1 MTTVSKGTER
11 KRPRMGLPTRGPMH
25 LWPTVDPDI
34 PCQVAS
40 RHSLTPFLRAGPLY
54 HLFRPASQ
62 HHWTPSSCL
71 KKSIQ
76 VRGRSPPRTLGPDDP
91 LFIRGSSEAAAIVQI
106 FLNATSIGTTTA
118 DATGGWV
125 FDYTGTTLA
134 RGSHTFSATS
144 MDAAGN
150 TTYRHRTM
158 C

>member
-25 LWPTVDPDI
+25 LSRTVDPDI

-40 RHSLTPFLRAGPLY
+40 PQSLTPFLRAGPLY

-76 VRGRSPPRTLGPDDP
+76 VRGRSPPRFSRMIQEYVEVCGDRGLPADDYQ
-91 LFIRGSSEAAAIVQI
+91 E
-106 FLNATSIGTTTA
+106 
-118 DATGGWV
+118 
-125 FDYTGTTLA
+125 LA
-134 RGSHTFSATS
+134 RKLRLGV
-144 MDAAGN
+144 
-150 TTYRHRTM
+150 R
-158 C
+158 